1 MDLEEFSFSLEETAS
16 CVLKRLPR
24 RIEKGAGRRR
34 EMQGACSTHVTSIS
48 RLFKVS
54 SVGVNKSAGAS

>member
-34 EMQGACSTHVTSIS
+34 EMGACSTHVTSIS